1 MNINEIIKVKSILIA
16 IIIIVIFSLLSTDSS
31 TIIPFFL
38 FVGILMGIILGNDK
52 RIALI
57 NSFIASL
64 IGSFISFAISTVIV
78 YYTESPLY
86 AIAVIQS
93 AKFLLIFYVVI
104 TVIGAAIGYYIR
116 DEIKNKG

>member
-1 MNINEIIKVKSILIA
+1 
-16 IIIIVIFSLLSTDSS
+16 
-31 TIIPFFL
+31 
-38 FVGILMGIILGNDK
+38 MGIIIGNDK
-52 RIALI
+52 RIALV

-64 IGSFISFAISTVIV
+64 IGSIISFAMSTIIV

-93 AKFLLIFYVVI
+93 AKYLLIFYVVI
-104 TVIGAAIGYYIR
+104 AIIGAAIGYYVR

>member
-1 MNINEIIKVKSILIA
+1 
-16 IIIIVIFSLLSTDSS
+16 
-31 TIIPFFL
+31 
-38 FVGILMGIILGNDK
+38 MGIIIGNDK
-52 RIALI
+52 RIALV

-64 IGSFISFAISTVIV
+64 IGSTISFAMSTIIV

-93 AKFLLIFYVVI
+93 AKYLLIFYVVI
-104 TVIGAAIGYYIR
+104 AIIGAAIGYYVR

>member
-1 MNINEIIKVKSILIA
+1 M
-16 IIIIVIFSLLSTDSS
+16 IFSLLSTDSS

-38 FVGILMGIILGNDK
+38 FVGILMGIIVGNDK
-52 RIALI
+52 KIALT
-57 NSFIASL
+57 NSFVASL
-64 IGSFISFAISTVIV
+64 IGSIISFMISTVIV

-93 AKFLLIFYVVI
+93 AKILLIFYVVI
-104 TVIGAAIGYYIR
+104 TMIGSAIGYYIR